1 MSNKNPEI
9 AQKLEFELKE
19 NAPESRIQSFLDD
32 PNYWFGGLMN
42 CLDSS
47 EQLVELTAAVSL
59 TNFIQF
65 KFNQSSD
72 DCELL
77 LNDLKV
83 HVCIDDTQND
93 DVHFKKSL
101 IGYWKLY
108 NVLQLMMD
116 ISFCSKSMVELNAEV
131 VVVPEPT
138 LQGEATGDW
147 VEVYEQTILT
157 EGVHLLAELGNHIPE
172 VGYELTV
179 NEEIKGLAELAWVH
193 HKVALF
199 DDDDQDT
206 IQQFINDG
214 WQCYVAPVNDELIEK
229 LKEKLGV

>member
-1 MSNKNPEI
+1 
-9 AQKLEFELKE
+9 
-19 NAPESRIQSFLDD
+19 
-32 PNYWFGGLMN
+32 
-42 CLDSS
+42 
-47 EQLVELTAAVSL
+47 
-59 TNFIQF
+59 
-65 KFNQSSD
+65 
-72 DCELL
+72 
-77 LNDLKV
+77 
-83 HVCIDDTQND
+83 
-93 DVHFKKSL
+93 
-101 IGYWKLY
+101 
-108 NVLQLMMD
+108 
-116 ISFCSKSMVELNAEV
+116 MVELNAEV

-138 LQGEATGDW
+138 LLGEATGDW

-157 EGVHLLAELGNHIPE
+157 EGIHLLAELGNHIPE

-179 NEEIKGLAELAWVH
+179 NKEIKGLAELAWVH

>member
-59 TNFIQF
+59 TNFIKF
-65 KFNQSSD
+65 RFNQSSD